1 MSYATAEL
9 LGRVERRPY
18 QHHSAAIPYQN
29 LDPVGAAATEHQHG
43 TAKGVLPQCLFGQCR
58 QRIGAFAEVDR
69 PRYDQHSHAGRNRR
83 LPLER
88 TSRRWR
94 GGMGCGR
101 SRSIPGGG
109 WLATAP
115 WHCRR
120 KGGLGFV
127 PVIAAERRTGAI
139 GGDAVGHRRDRNHR
153 HRDPGRAGRGL
164 AASARRAAGGEG
176 GAVIPTRRRS
186 DPCPR
191 PTTRV
196 VRRRR

>member
-120 KGGLGFV
+120 KGRWGSCRLSPPRGEPAPSAATPSGIV
-127 PVIAAERRTGAI
+127 EIEITGTVIRVAPGVDWRHLRDVLRAVKAAR
-139 GGDAVGHRRDRNHR
+139 
-153 HRDPGRAGRGL
+153 
-164 AASARRAAGGEG
+164 
-176 GAVIPTRRRS
+176 
-186 DPCPR
+186 
-191 PTTRV
+191 
-196 VRRRR
+196 